1 MEFFSRLLGSI
12 VSALSFNLVRL
23 WRVYLLALAGLFL
36 LAFAVY
42 HETVAAPAAF
52 PVGATVVIRQH
63 MALPAI
69 ASQLADEGVIK
80 RPALFALIVRAEGGA
95 TRIEAGPYQFA
106 GPQNLF
112 IVIRRLLSGDSGI
125 PEVRFTLIEGE
136 SVRVMANLI
145 AKKFPGITASDFVT
159 AAGPYEG
166 YLFPDT
172 YNFSPASTADQIV
185 AAMRANFDAKLATIQ
200 PEINASTH
208 SVSDIIIMAS
218 IVEKEANNPTDR
230 RLIAGVL
237 WNRIAKDIALQVDAP
252 FGYLQGR
259 DEYSPS
265 LKDLSID
272 SPYNTYENKGL
283 PPGPIGN
290 PGLDSIEAAA
300 NPTKTTYL
308 FYLTGHDGLTH
319 YATTYAGHVA
329 NQKKYLK

>member
-1 MEFFSRLLGSI
+1 MDLIGRFLGSF
-12 VSALSFNLVRL
+12 VSALSFNLARL
-23 WRVYLLALAGLFL
+23 WRVYLVALFGICLLGLGI
-36 LAFAVY
+36 Y
-42 HETVAAPAAF
+42 YETIAAPAAF
-52 PVGATVVIRQH
+52 PVGQTIVIKQH

-69 ASQLADEGVIK
+69 ASQLAEEGVIR
-80 RPALFALIVRAEGGA
+80 RPELFSLIVRLEGGA
-95 TRIEAGPYQFA
+95 TRVEAGPYQFA

-112 IVIRRLLSGDSGI
+112 TIIDRLRTGNSGI
-125 PEVRFTLIEGE
+125 PEVRLTILEGE

-145 AKKFPGITASDFVT
+145 AKKFPGISASDFVA

-185 AAMRANFDAKLATIQ
+185 AAMRDNFDTKLATIQ
-200 PEINASTH
+200 PEITASTH
-208 SVSDIIIMAS
+208 SLSDIIIMAS
-218 IVEKEANNPTDR
+218 IVEKEANNPADR
-230 RLIAGVL
+230 RTVAGIL
-237 WNRIAKDIALQVDAP
+237 WNRINKGIALQVDAP

-300 NPTKTTYL
+300 NPAKTTYL
-308 FYLTGHDGLTH
+308 FYLTGHDGLMH
-319 YATTYAGHVA
+319 YAATYASHLA
-329 NQKKYLK
+329 NEKKYLQ

>member
-1 MEFFSRLLGSI
+1 MNFLERFFGSL
-12 VSALSFNLVRL
+12 VSALSFNLMRL
-23 WRVYLLALAGLFL
+23 WKLYLLALLGLALVL
-36 LAFAVY
+36 LGVY
-42 HETVAAPAAF
+42 EETIAAPAAF
-52 PVGATVVIRQH
+52 PVGETIVIKQH

-69 ASQLADEGVIK
+69 ASQLADEGIIK

-95 TRIEAGPYQFA
+95 TKVEAGPYQFA

-112 IVIRRLLSGDSGI
+112 TIVERLLSGDSGI
-125 PEVRFTLIEGE
+125 PEIRLTIIEGE

-145 AKKFPGITASDFVT
+145 AKKFPGISASDFIT
-159 AAGPYEG
+159 AGGPYEG

-172 YNFSPASTADQIV
+172 YNFSPASTPDQIV
-185 AAMRANFDAKLATIQ
+185 AAMRANFDTKLATIQ
-200 PEINASTH
+200 PEIQASAH
-208 SVSDIIIMAS
+208 SLSDIIIMAS

-230 RLIAGVL
+230 RMIAGIL
-237 WNRIAKDIALQVDAP
+237 WNRISKGIALQVDAP

-290 PGLDSIEAAA
+290 PGLDSILAAA

-308 FYLTGHDGLTH
+308 FYLTGRDGLMH
-319 YATTYAGHVA
+319 YATTYAGHLA
-329 NQKKYLK
+329 NEKKFLK